1 MQNQE
6 MVGEKNHLH
15 MVISTLSRLSP
26 QKAMSENNYF
36 KVTEKHLLTPFLA
49 MSERKGYRS
58 LYHQSTGSYYAIK
71 KWNTFKTVLNCYKT
85 LYVIKKVHVEK
96 IHSFKVRTAWHKS
109 LGLALMIFVPV
120 APYVIPYP
128 KILDGKKKLPFL
140 QHFFIVKIHRE
151 ILATV
156 RVVSLHL
163 LPL

>member
-58 LYHQSTGSYYAIK
+58 LYHQSTGSFYAIK
-71 KWNTFKTVLNCYKT
+71 K
-85 LYVIKKVHVEK
+85 
-96 IHSFKVRTAWHKS
+96 
-109 LGLALMIFVPV
+109 
-120 APYVIPYP
+120 
-128 KILDGKKKLPFL
+128 
-140 QHFFIVKIHRE
+140 
-151 ILATV
+151 
-156 RVVSLHL
+156 
-163 LPL
+163 